1 MIYWFSGTGNSRYAA
16 EVLARVT
23 GDPAVSLNRLL
34 RAQSTASLP
43 SDGPYVFVFP
53 IYAWKAPRIVL
64 DFIQSHELTGS
75 KQAYFLATAGS
86 SIGTAEA
93 EVRKLC
99 QEKGLEFR
107 GLGSV
112 VMPNNYLI
120 LDKVTPPEEAR
131 MRIIAARP
139 VLEAYGMRIKAGELI
154 TPTPAMKKGKAQAL
168 LFNGGFYQSVDGRKF
183 RFTADCDGCGRCAQ
197 NCPLN
202 SITMADGHPVW
213 AQPCTQCL
221 ACINEC
227 PRQAIEYRYKTVGK
241 ERYSFSRFGI
251 RPD

>member
-23 GDPAVSLNRLL
+23 GDPAVSLNKLM
-34 RAQSTASLP
+34 RAQSAAPLP

-53 IYAWKAPRIVL
+53 IYAWKAPRVVL
-64 DFIQSHELTGS
+64 DFIRSHELTGA

-86 SIGTAEA
+86 SVGTAEA
-93 EVRKLC
+93 DVRQLC

-112 VMPNNYLI
+112 AMPNNYLI
-120 LDKVTPPEEAR
+120 LGKVTPPEEAKAR
-131 MRIIAARP
+131 VLAARP
-139 VLEAYGMRIKAGELI
+139 VIESYGARIKAGESI
-154 TPTPAMKKGKAQAL
+154 VPTPAMKKGKVQAA
-168 LFNGGFYQSVDGRKF
+168 LFNGGLYKSMDGRKF

-202 SITMADGHPVW
+202 TITMKDGHPVW
-213 AQPCTQCL
+213 AERCTQCL
-221 ACINEC
+221 SCLNEC
-227 PRQAIEYRYKTVGK
+227 PRQAIEYGQKTVGK
-241 ERYSFSRFGI
+241 ERYSFARLGI
-251 RPD
+251 RPE